1 MAERARPGRRPDRD
15 IPPLKK
21 RWAKVFRWPTV
32 CAMPD
37 QEQTGKEVA
46 SATGHG
52 ALRVSHEDRD
62 QVAEALRVAAGDGRL
77 TADELDE
84 RLERALTA
92 RTYDDLAALLTDL
105 PAAGT
110 ALGSTAQGTQLSA
123 ALAAVLPGGAAA
135 VPAKELIKIHVGS
148 AQSERVGRWTVPAR
162 MDLKASSGHI
172 TIDFTEAVIT
182 QQTLHIDAEVK
193 SGHITLITKPGI
205 VVDLD
210 EVSVRN
216 GYAKVRA
223 PWGDTVPAFLRVTVA
238 GTVGSGG
245 ILARPPRRSFWQWLR
260 RTPLP
265 YALPA

>member
-1 MAERARPGRRPDRD
+1 
-15 IPPLKK
+15 
-21 RWAKVFRWPTV
+21 
-32 CAMPD
+32 MPD
-37 QEQTGKEVA
+37 QQQTGKGVA
-46 SATGHG
+46 APITSAGAQG

-77 TADELDE
+77 TAEELDE

-92 RTYDDLAALLTDL
+92 RTYDDLAVLLTDL
-105 PAAGT
+105 PTAGI
-110 ALGSTAQGTQLSA
+110 AVVPRDGTQLSGP
-123 ALAAVLPGGAAA
+123 LAAILPGAPNLSGGAAA
-135 VPAKELIKIHVGS
+135 PAKELIKIHVGS
-148 AQSERVGRWTVPAR
+148 AHSERVGRWTVPAR

-193 SGHITLITKPGI
+193 SGHLILITKPGI
-205 VVDLD
+205 VVDMD
-210 EVSVRN
+210 EVSVRS

-223 PWGDTVPAFLRVTVA
+223 PWGDSGPALLRVTVT

-260 RTPLP
+260 RAPQP
-265 YALPA
+265 YATTA